1 METHE
6 HEHEE
11 WHERV
16 ERKLDHLLREVH
28 KMTIDQ
34 ATFDT
39 DLAGLVTAVT
49 NLTSAVDAWIASH
62 PGVDLT
68 AEDQA
73 VQTASQAL
81 ADELAKVTPA
91 PAP

>member
-1 METHE
+1 MA
-6 HEHEE
+6 
-11 WHERV
+11 
-16 ERKLDHLLREVH
+16 L
-28 KMTIDQ
+28 DQ

-39 DLAGLVTAVT
+39 DLAALVQAITDEQTAVT
-49 NLTSAVDAWIASH
+49 NLTTAVDAWIASH

-73 VQTASQAL
+73 VQSAAASAAASSQAL

-91 PAP
+91 PAPAP